1 MRFPGDPDNGAL
13 RGRAVHSPADATMV
27 ESDAQ
32 AASVGRIFP
41 PQRSDNRTRQLEET
55 WLLLFR
61 ELRGPVDSTLF
72 GGLSA
77 GDVAYRLG
85 ELVHNYFRTRGV
97 TLTSFELRRIVVEL
111 LDNHKRGWPTL
122 KPVPGPSAPPS
133 SLVDFV
139 DGDPDAR
146 AIREAASLPPE
157 AAAPR
162 PPVAPAIEP
171 IPSPLVDV
179 EPRPAA
185 PAAPTTIS
193 SLSVETAGPGVV
205 VRPPTRPVAPRPT
218 PRRRPAP
225 DLSPPKEP
233 RDTLTPEQIASM
245 EAAAA
250 DAAEAVFGGE
260 APSPESTP
268 GPAIPEP
275 IPAPVMAAPAPPIA
289 GDSHEVSAEVALA
302 AIAPAWERRRAAKPP
317 PTSRAELGRW
327 VSQTTTEALADAK
340 VRIGDAERARLEQLV
355 VDDIFGLGV
364 LESLLRDAT
373 ITSVMVNGPDAV
385 FIERNGQMERVS
397 GFRDQ
402 AHVAAV
408 LERLARFAGKA
419 APGAARPLI
428 EGRLPDG
435 GRFVI
440 VSPPLA
446 PSGPHCTITRRPA
459 PTATLDALVSQT
471 ALSQPM
477 ASLLNAAARGRLNIL
492 VSGRAESGRT
502 TMLSAIARAI
512 APGERVVTVERR
524 PELRLDLGNVV
535 SLVAPEAG
543 PEMVS
548 AIDLSLAIAAASR
561 LRPDRLVIDGL
572 GNGAVAALVTLIDGG
587 RDGVVATCEASS
599 PRAAL
604 EVLARRIAET
614 EAQETLATAYKRVAG
629 AFDLVVHLEAF
640 RDGTRRVT
648 HIAEVTGA
656 DGEGI
661 ADRDLFFYDH
671 ESSRPD
677 GKFVGAGHRPRFLP
691 RLTRLGLD
699 QGLFD
704 PA

>member
-1 MRFPGDPDNGAL
+1 
-13 RGRAVHSPADATMV
+13 MV
-27 ESDAQ
+27 DTDAQ
-32 AASVGRIFP
+32 AASVGQIFP
-41 PQRSDNRTRQLEET
+41 PHKSDSRSRQLEET

-61 ELRGPVDSTLF
+61 ELRGPVDSTLL

-111 LDNHKRGWPTL
+111 LDNHKRGWPSL
-122 KPVPGPSAPPS
+122 KPAPGPSAPPS

-146 AIREAASLPPE
+146 AIREAAALPPE

-162 PPVAPAIEP
+162 QAAPPVIEA
-171 IPSPLVDV
+171 IPSPLVNV
-179 EPRPAA
+179 EPRPGTQAA
-185 PAAPTTIS
+185 PTIS
-193 SLSVETAGPGVV
+193 SLSVENTGPGVA
-205 VRPPTRPVAPRPT
+205 VRPPTRPVVPRPT
-218 PRRRPAP
+218 PRRRPMP

-233 RDTLTPEQIASM
+233 KDTLTPEQIASM

-250 DAAEAVFGGE
+250 DAAKAVFGSE
-260 APSPESTP
+260 
-268 GPAIPEP
+268 GPAIEP
-275 IPAPVMAAPAPPIA
+275 APAPVVDAPAPPA
-289 GDSHEVSAEVALA
+289 GAAPDAVSAEAALI
-302 AIAPAWERRRAAKPP
+302 AIAAAWDRRRTAKPP
-317 PTSRAELGRW
+317 PASRSELGRW
-327 VSQTTTEALADAK
+327 VTQTTEEALADAG
-340 VRIGDAERARLEQLV
+340 VRIGGAERARLEQLI

-364 LESLLRDAT
+364 LEPLLRDPAV
-373 ITSVMVNGPDAV
+373 TSIMVNGADAV
-385 FIERNGQMERVS
+385 FVERQGRIERVG
-397 GFRDQ
+397 GFRDA

-408 LERLARFAGKA
+408 LERLARFAGKSS
-419 APGAARPLI
+419 PDAARPLI
-428 EGRLPDG
+428 EGRLPDAS
-435 GRFVI
+435 RFVI

-446 PSGPHCTITRRPA
+446 PSGPHCTITRRPTPA
-459 PTATLDALVSQT
+459 ATLEDLVGRE

-477 ASLLNAAARGRLNIL
+477 ANLLRAAARGRLNVL

-502 TMLSAIARAI
+502 TMLSALARAI

-543 PEMVS
+543 PEMVP

-572 GNGAVAALVTLIDGG
+572 GNGAVAALVSLIDTG
-587 RDGVVATCEASS
+587 RDGVIASCEAST

-604 EVLARRIAET
+604 EELARRIAVSEPH
-614 EAQETLATAYKRVAG
+614 ETLATAQKRVAG

-640 RDGTRRVT
+640 RDGARRVT
-648 HIAEVTGA
+648 HVVEVTGA
-656 DGEGI
+656 DGGSL
-661 ADRDLFFYDH
+661 ASRDLFHYDP
-671 ESSRPD
+671 ESTRPD
-677 GKFVGAGHRPRFLP
+677 GKFAGAGHRPLFLP
-691 RLTRLGLD
+691 RLAKLGLD